1 MAKYIERETFL
12 KDIEERYCLPCKD
25 AGRDYNGCRC
35 RACWVD
41 DMCGDV
47 IDAPAAD
54 VEKMSDGYHTFADL
68 YEQRLILSAA
78 LAKNNPNAWKSKR
91 HEDGNVPFGG
101 GWFIMGFDTYEGC
114 YTYHYELKD
123 WDLFQC
129 EELDKGKPWDGH
141 TSKDVRR
148 LLSIPAADVDPV
160 VHGRWEPGNPI
171 CPVCGGNKFKDL
183 DADIWAD
190 WEPPYCPNC
199 GAKMDGGGE

>member
-1 MAKYIERETFL
+1 MAEYIERDAAIRALLNDSPEQVSYSRE
-12 KDIEERYCLPCKD
+12 DAADCIRYMD
-25 AGRDYNGCRC
+25 
-35 RACWVD
+35 
-41 DMCGDV
+41 
-47 IDAPAAD
+47 AAD

-91 HEDGNVPFGG
+91 HEDGSVPFGG
-101 GWFIMGFDTYEGC
+101 GWFIMGFDTDEGC

-129 EELDKGKPWDGH
+129 KELDKGKPWDGH

-148 LLSIPAADVDPV
+148 LLSIPVADVAPV
-160 VHGRWEPGNPI
+160 RHGRWIMHDDEFGLTCECSACHIETMGDGN
-171 CPVCGGNKFKDL
+171 
-183 DADIWAD
+183 
-190 WEPPYCPNC
+190 YCPNC